1 MEDPLELN
9 NLLKQNIDRLKYL
22 EELEK
27 LNAIRKSPTTDLQY
41 DYQKVITEKEEDDDY
56 LYEIEITKIHNQ

>member
-27 LNAIRKSPTTDLQY
+27 LNAIRKNPTTDHQY